1 MSRLIVLP
9 LQDWPDADRA
19 MWRILTAHGDPLDDQ
34 GPISHLR
41 AASIKPLTVAYGRW
55 LEWLSRARPEVLSE
69 PPPLR
74 ATAQLLQ
81 AWIGTL
87 ADLAPMSRLMFV
99 DGVLRVV
106 MVAAPDADWRAQ
118 MRLKRQLKNDARR
131 YNSPRKT
138 GRVLSSAVLFDAALA
153 LAGPQANAAS
163 TPLAAAIRRRDGT
176 MIALLALLPIRRRS
190 LTELALGTSVKLSP
204 ARIVIALSGDMTKNA
219 LPWETP
225 VPVALEP
232 LLRRYIDEVRPWL
245 MARSNAQHDQLWVNQ
260 TGAALG
266 YASVGIRVAEGTLAL
281 TGIRVPPH
289 FFRDA
294 AATTLSRLSPESAR
308 LIRPLLAHSS
318 HGTAERHYIHAQGIE
333 AGRDYA
339 SVIAMLKKDQ
349 D

>member
-1 MSRLIVLP
+1 
-9 LQDWPDADRA
+9 
-19 MWRILTAHGDPLDDQ
+19 
-34 GPISHLR
+34 
-41 AASIKPLTVAYGRW
+41 
-55 LEWLSRARPEVLSE
+55 
-69 PPPLR
+69 
-74 ATAQLLQ
+74 
-81 AWIGTL
+81 
-87 ADLAPMSRLMFV
+87 
-99 DGVLRVV
+99 
-106 MVAAPDADWRAQ
+106 
-118 MRLKRQLKNDARR
+118 
-131 YNSPRKT
+131 
-138 GRVLSSAVLFDAALA
+138 
-153 LAGPQANAAS
+153 
-163 TPLAAAIRRRDGT
+163 